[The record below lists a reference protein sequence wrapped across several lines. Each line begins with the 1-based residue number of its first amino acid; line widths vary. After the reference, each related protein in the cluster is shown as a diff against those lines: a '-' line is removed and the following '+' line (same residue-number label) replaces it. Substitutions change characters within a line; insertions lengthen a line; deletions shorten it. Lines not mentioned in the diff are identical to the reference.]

1 MGQMGKIYEKP
12 NPIVDKREERI
23 LDEYHKEYKKL
34 IEPSKLGKN
43 IKKVGKD
50 IKAIIPDLVISK
62 YDNVVKAFN
71 NNNLYLDVIKSVS
84 SGFNKIEE
92 IASKYT
98 ISEEYILKQINK
110 IDSRIN
116 SIDEICFTRSYNIKK
131 AISNEKMGSLAFAF
145 MQGGVTGFFGLFGIP
160 FNIAL
165 SFFIHFR
172 TVQAIAM
179 YYGYDVKNND
189 SELKIASQ
197 VLINSFSPMQE
208 GQNNSM
214 QQMINKIMIMSEVSV
229 LKDGLKKKTY
239 EQMAKSG
246 GVQLLFVQLKALAS
260 SAAKKALNK
269 AGKKGLEK
277 TIFTEALEQIFKNIS
292 KKAAGKM
299 VPVVGAGIS
308 ALMDVATM
316 NKVIEFSEIFY
327 HKRFIMEKEIRIN
340 ELIDINTEN
349 EVAIDVDFY

>member
-1 MGQMGKIYEKP
+1 MKQMGKIYEKP

-23 LDEYHKEYKKL
+23 LEDYHKEYEKL
-34 IEPSKLGKN
+34 IEPSKLSKN
-43 IKKVGKD
+43 IKKVGQGV
-50 IKAIIPDLVISK
+50 KAIIPDSVISK
-62 YDNVVKAFN
+62 YDNAVKVLN
-71 NNNLYLDVIKSVS
+71 NNNVYLDVMKSVS
-84 SGFNKIEE
+84 FGFNKIEE

-145 MQGGVTGFFGLFGIP
+145 TQGGVTGFFGVVGIP

-165 SFFIHFR
+165 SFFIYFR

-179 YYGYDVKNND
+179 YYGYDVKNDD

-197 VLINSFSPMQE
+197 VLINSFSPMQQ

-214 QQMINKIMIMSEVSV
+214 QQMVNKIMIMSQISV
-229 LKDGLKKKTY
+229 LKDGLKKKSY

-246 GVQLLFVQLKALAS
+246 GVQLLFDQLKALAN

-269 AGKKGLEK
+269 AGKRGLEK
-277 TIFTEALEQIFKNIS
+277 TIFTETLEQIFKNIS
-292 KKAAGKM
+292 KKKAANL
-299 VPVVGAGIS
+299 VPVIGAGIG

-316 NKVIEFSEIFY
+316 NRVIEYSEIFY
-327 HKRFIMEKEIRIN
+327 HKRFIMEKESRIS
-340 ELIDINTEN
+340 ELIAITTEN
-349 EVAIDVDFY
+349 KVAIDVDFY